1 MQLTIGSNRLRNTD
15 GIVSVRGDEQIKF
28 EWGPS
33 YAELLLTMDLYNVS
47 GYHIARLRRNQWT
60 FNDRDRFRFV
70 GSAKRLNLVDTKSEQ
85 VVLEARV
92 VGGDSVVVTQGA
104 FHNSKGHPIEIAME
118 HWPDVENSQE
128 SEVPAAHST
137 GLPFARVEIAA
148 IRKALESAQAT
159 VECPLCGCPLTME
172 RIPSETQLE
181 TQLVSCIICRRNLVV
196 SRQS

>member
-33 YAELLLTMDLYNVS
+33 YAELLLTMDLYNVD

-60 FNDRDRFRFV
+60 FNDRERFLFA
-70 GSAKRLNLVDTKSEQ
+70 GSTKGLNIVDTKSKQ
-85 VVLEARV
+85 VVLKARV

-104 FHNSKGHPIEIAME
+104 FHNSNGHPIEIAME
-118 HWPDVENSQE
+118 DWPDVAKSQA
-128 SEVPAAHST
+128 SEVSAAHST
-137 GLPFARVEIAA
+137 SLPFARDEIAA
-148 IRKALESAQAT
+148 IRRAVKSSQET
-159 VECPLCGCPLTME
+159 IECPRCGCPLTKKRMH
-172 RIPSETQLE
+172 RATQRD

-196 SRQS
+196 SRPS